1 MPLWLL
7 LISQFSIL
15 AFALLGGVFLAF
27 SDFLM
32 RALRKTDGACGPLV
46 MQSINR
52 EVFRYVFIPMFLG
65 MVGVSL
71 VFGVAA
77 YWSLARPWPFMIAAV
92 VYIVGAFGVTLSLNV
107 PMNNALAAV
116 DPESDAGRA
125 FWSEKYLPHWT
136 FWNTVR
142 AIACVL
148 ASVSLLYGI
157 TISLSS

>member
-7 LISQFSIL
+7 LICQFSIL

-32 RALRKTDGACGPLV
+32 RALRKTDGASGPLV

-52 EVFRYVFIPMFLG
+52 EVFRYVFIPIFLA

-77 YWSLARPWPFMIAAV
+77 FWYLAQPWPFMIAAV
-92 VYIVGAFGVTLSLNV
+92 VYIVGGFGVTLSLNV
-107 PMNNALAAV
+107 PMNNALAAL
-116 DPESDAGRA
+116 DPATETGRQY
-125 FWSEKYLPHWT
+125 WSEKYLPDWT

-142 AIACVL
+142 TVACVL
-148 ASVSLLYGI
+148 ASVLLLYGT

>member
-7 LISQFSIL
+7 LVCQFSIL

-32 RALRKTDGACGPLV
+32 RALRKSDGACGPLV

-71 VFGVAA
+71 VFCVAA
-77 YWSLARPWPFMIAAV
+77 YWYVAQPWPFILAAAI
-92 VYIVGAFGVTLSLNV
+92 YIFGAFGVTIFLNV

-116 DPESDAGRA
+116 DPESAAGRDY
-125 FWSEKYLPHWT
+125 WSEKYLPDWT

-142 AIACVL
+142 TVACLVASATVL
-148 ASVSLLYGI
+148 YGVTVSL
-157 TISLSS
+157 TA